1 VCKLEQLKLRC
12 KYNICLCLFLCL
24 CQCLGLCICP
34 LYLSAGKVCVSGQSG
49 YTCVFC
55 LFVCWFACSLE
66 RIRSASRS
74 ALQKSPHDHYPE
86 QGTCG
91 KTARGDAKSG
101 PVTGE
106 LPWPVSPRGAFHRCT
121 SREGTGCALGR
132 PVGATLLRGNRS
144 TPMPTE
150 MIEPPRWGGVGWGG
164 KGGVCVWGYGWGG
177 GGGHGG
183 DGGGE
188 GPVQAAKQPGHCK
201 PNLA

>member
-1 VCKLEQLKLRC
+1 MCKLEQLKLRC

-74 ALQKSPHDHYPE
+74 ALRKSPHDHYPE

-106 LPWPVSPRGAFHRCT
+106 LPWPVSPRGAFHSCT
-121 SREGTGCALGR
+121 SREGNR
-132 PVGATLLRGNRS
+132 LRSWTPRRRHS
-144 TPMPTE
+144 TPRQPVHPYANLNDRAPT
-150 MIEPPRWGGVGWGG
+150 MGWGGVGWEGW
-164 KGGVCVWGYGWGG
+164 GVCVGLWMGRWWGAWR
-177 GGGHGG
+177 
-183 DGGGE
+183 
-188 GPVQAAKQPGHCK
+188 
-201 PNLA
+201 